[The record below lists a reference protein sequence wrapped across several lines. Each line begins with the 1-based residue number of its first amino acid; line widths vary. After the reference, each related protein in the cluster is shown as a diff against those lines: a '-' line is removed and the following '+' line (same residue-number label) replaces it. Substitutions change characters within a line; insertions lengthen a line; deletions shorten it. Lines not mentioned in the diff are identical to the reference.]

1 MRRSRKQCTCRKAFS
16 RRWPRGIR
24 TGAIDKARLL
34 KDPSSGTQNV
44 RVVYTTRPATWTW
57 YFLIGLAVCFLVGAG
72 LMLMFAGSAGEAV
85 AIPWVGVAVILGGV
99 GVFGI
104 RKYADSAKLLE
115 TGTRANATVIG
126 VKNTNMMINNVPR
139 FMIQVRV
146 DRPGAPFEAAIGALT
161 YSPAAIGSVLGV
173 CYDPK
178 NVKNIAFADAD
189 TDASATA
196 STNVSADAPT
206 GDPAVS
212 SASLSPSTTVE
223 LLAQLDKMHQNGV
236 LTDDEFARAKSG
248 VLGNS

>member
-1 MRRSRKQCTCRKAFS
+1 
-16 RRWPRGIR
+16 
-24 TGAIDKARLL
+24 
-34 KDPSSGTQNV
+34 
-44 RVVYTTRPATWTW
+44 
-57 YFLIGLAVCFLVGAG
+57 
-72 LMLMFAGSAGEAV
+72 MLMFAGSAGESV

-99 GVFGI
+99 GVFGL
-104 RKYADSAKLLE
+104 RKYAGTAKLLE

-178 NVKNIAFADAD
+178 NVKHIAFADA
-189 TDASATA
+189 DASATA
-196 STNVSADAPT
+196 STNVSADAPSE
-206 GDPAVS
+206 DPATS
-212 SASLSPSTTVE
+212 SASVSPSTTVE